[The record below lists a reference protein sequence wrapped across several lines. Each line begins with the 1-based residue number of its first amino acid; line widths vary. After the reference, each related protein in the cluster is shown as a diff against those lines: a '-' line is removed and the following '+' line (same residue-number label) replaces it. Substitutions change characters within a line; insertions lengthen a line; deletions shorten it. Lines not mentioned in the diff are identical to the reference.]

1 MKKLYGI
8 LVLPATALLLCLPME
23 RADAQI
29 YKWVDGNGV
38 VSYSNVKPPDD
49 ETDVGV
55 IEETTEEQDRS
66 IPSATKDVK
75 SSGEAVASKTEDA
88 KPVDPGVTAKTK
100 AARKNQGK
108 PGQAAVQEKELTK
121 EEIAKS
127 HRRQYVTQR
136 IERTK
141 RSIAALEKQLRYSPN
156 DKPLKKNLDYKKQ
169 TLRKYKKALETGKY

>member
-8 LVLPATALLLCLPME
+8 LVLPAIALLLCLPME

-29 YKWVDGNGV
+29 YKWVDENGV

-49 ETDVGV
+49 ETDVGI
-55 IEETTEEQDRS
+55 IEETIEEQDRS

-75 SSGEAVASKTEDA
+75 SSGEAVASKTDDA
-88 KPVDPGVTAKTK
+88 GPVDPDVTAKAK
-100 AARKNQGK
+100 AARKS
-108 PGQAAVQEKELTK
+108 QANPEQPAAQEKELTE

-127 HRRQYVTQR
+127 QRREYVTQR

-141 RSIAALEKQLRYSPN
+141 RSIAALEKQLRYRPN

-169 TLRKYKKALETGKY
+169 TLRKYQKALEKGN